1 MLRLIFKNLWARRY
15 RNGWLLAELIIV
27 SIVMWVLTDPIIVTT
42 HDRNLPTG
50 ITEDGMYRLTLA
62 ALSPK
67 AARFSAEEDSPEAR
81 AANVRRILSR
91 VRNYENIQCATL
103 QFENVGPFCSST
115 WSSSLEPDSLHSYP
129 YMMMFFEPRSQF
141 FRTFGFEEV
150 EGQTN
155 RELDEMDF
163 GNKEVAM
170 TVDPIPGVSILGYR
184 YVDFK
189 TDTLKWTVKAT
200 VGKLR
205 MRNGMQPQ
213 NVLMEPHR
221 LEQSS
226 IPENVCIVLRS
237 KEGMGETQFLQ
248 HFRPWAEKE
257 LRIGNLYMRG
267 VKSYRQVI
275 ADNDEDNTV
284 NYTYRVNLL
293 MGAFFLISLCLGVSG
308 TFWMQ
313 TRSRREEVG
322 VMKSFG
328 ARSGYIIRML
338 LGEGAVLAT
347 VATLT
352 GCLFYLQYALK
363 EGLYTNM
370 WDKSEMS
377 PVYWVNVFPLH
388 FMGVSLIVWVILLI
402 VVGIGIYIPARSISR
417 ITPVDALRDE

>member
-1 MLRLIFKNLWARRY
+1 MLHLIIKNLWSRRY

-27 SIVMWVLTDPIIVTT
+27 SIVIWVLTDPIIVTT

-62 ALSPK
+62 TLSPK
-67 AARFSAEEDSPEAR
+67 SSRFDANEDSVEAR
-81 AANVRRILSR
+81 VANVRRMVSR
-91 VRNYENIQCATL
+91 LQSYDDIQYVTL
-103 QFENVGPFCSST
+103 QFENVGPFCSSS
-115 WSSSLEPDSLHSYP
+115 WSNSIAPDTLHSYSF
-129 YMMMFFEPRSQF
+129 MIMFFEPQTDF

-155 RELDEMDF
+155 EELDQLAF

-170 TVDPIPGVSILGYR
+170 TTHPMPGVPSLGYQH
-184 YVDFK
+184 YDTK
-189 TDTLKWTVKAT
+189 QDTLQWIAKAT
-200 VGKLR
+200 IGKLR

-213 NVLMEPHR
+213 NVLLFPNKPGKAD
-221 LEQSS
+221 
-226 IPENVCIVLRS
+226 IPENVSIVFRI
-237 KEGMGETQFLQ
+237 KPMVDEIQFLQ
-248 HFRPWAEKE
+248 RFRPWAEKE

-267 VKSYRQVI
+267 VKSYREVI
-275 ADNDEDNTV
+275 EENDEENTV

-338 LGEGAVLAT
+338 LGEGVVLAT
-347 VATLT
+347 LATVV
-352 GCLFYLQYALK
+352 GCLLYLQYALK

-370 WDKSEMS
+370 WDKSEIL

-388 FMGVSLIVWVILLI
+388 FLGVSLIVWIILLI
-402 VVGIGIYIPARSISR
+402 VVSIGIYIPAQSISH
-417 ITPVDALRDE
+417 ITPVNALRDE

>member
-67 AARFSAEEDSPEAR
+67 AARFSAEEDSPEAH

-103 QFENVGPFCSST
+103 QFENVGPFCGST
-115 WSSSLEPDSLHSYP
+115 WSSSLEPDSLHSYS

-155 RELDEMDF
+155 RELDETDF

-170 TVDPIPGVSILGYR
+170 TVDPIPGMSILGYR
-184 YVDFK
+184 YVDFQ

-275 ADNDEDNTV
+275 ADNDEENTV

-352 GCLFYLQYALK
+352 GSLFYLQYALK

>member
-15 RNGWLLAELIIV
+15 RNGWLLAELVIV
-27 SIVMWVLTDPIIVTT
+27 SIVVWVLADPIIVTT
-42 HDRNLPTG
+42 HDRSLPTG
-50 ITEDGMYRLTLA
+50 ITEEGMYRLTLA
-62 ALSPK
+62 TLSPK
-67 AARFSAEEDSPEAR
+67 SARFDAGEDSPEAR
-81 AANVRRILSR
+81 AANVRRILSSI
-91 VRNYENIQCATL
+91 RNYEDIQCATL
-103 QFENVGPFCSST
+103 QFEDIGPFCVST
-115 WSSSLEPDSLHSYP
+115 WSGSLDPDSLHSYS

-155 RELDEMDF
+155 RGLDEMDF

-170 TVDPIPGVSILGYR
+170 TIDPIPGGSILGYR

-189 TDTLKWTVKAT
+189 TDTLIWTVKAT

-213 NVLMEPHR
+213 NVLIKPHR

-226 IPENVCIVLRS
+226 IPEGVCIVLRV
-237 KEGMGETQFLQ
+237 KEGVNETQFLQ
-248 HFRPWAEKE
+248 RFRPWAEKE

-267 VKSYRQVI
+267 MKSYRQVI
-275 ADNDEDNTV
+275 KDNDEGNTV

-328 ARSGYIIRML
+328 GRSGYIIRML

-347 VATLT
+347 VATLV
-352 GCLFYLQYALK
+352 GCLFYLQYVLR

-370 WDKSEMS
+370 WSKSEMS
-377 PVYWVNVFPLH
+377 PMYWVNVFPLH

-402 VVGIGIYIPARSISR
+402 VVSIGIYIPARSISR